1 MGDDQSI
8 RDLLDTFQIA
18 ALAVKRPGQLSGGEA
33 QRVNLARAVAT
44 GGGRLLL
51 LDEPFT
57 GMDAGLRADL
67 VSKLMYFQAT
77 SMGGQI
83 LSVTHD
89 IAEAFQL
96 DAEVIKVHEGRIIQQ
111 GPAREVLNDERSR
124 LLDQLGGVDS
134 TPSSEPYLGG

>member
-1 MGDDQSI
+1 
-8 RDLLDTFQIA
+8 
-18 ALAVKRPGQLSGGEA
+18 
-33 QRVNLARAVAT
+33 
-44 GGGRLLL
+44 
-51 LDEPFT
+51 
-57 GMDAGLRADL
+57 
-67 VSKLMYFQAT
+67 
-77 SMGGQI
+77 MGGQI

-134 TPSSEPYLGG
+134 KPSSEPYLGG